1 MEEVQLNSLELLGLF
16 IKSVARETAEELKAE
31 LEKPDPEFIWY
42 NQADLMKVLKIS
54 RETVKK
60 MERYGLTFHK
70 EGKDYMYNLAEVNE
84 VRKLMNTTR

>member
-16 IKSVARETAEELKAE
+16 IQSITKETAKQLKAE

-42 NQADLMKVLKIS
+42 NQADLMEALKIS

-60 MERYGLTFHK
+60 MEKYGLTFHK
-70 EGKDYMYNLAEVNE
+70 EGKYTMYNLAEVNE